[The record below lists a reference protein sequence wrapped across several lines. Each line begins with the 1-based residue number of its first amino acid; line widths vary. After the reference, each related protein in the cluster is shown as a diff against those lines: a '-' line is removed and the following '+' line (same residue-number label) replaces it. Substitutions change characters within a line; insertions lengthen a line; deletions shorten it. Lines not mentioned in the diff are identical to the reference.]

1 MHKSA
6 SPVLLNRH
14 PDNWDSN
21 VIMQYPGFLES
32 SNEQDKIFVRIISEV
47 VQLHR
52 GKINLQNF
60 MKICL

>member
-21 VIMQYPGFLES
+21 VIMKYPGFLES
-32 SNEQDKIFVRIISEV
+32 STEQDNIFVRIISEV
-47 VQLHR
+47 MFSYTEAN
-52 GKINLQNF
+52 KIYRIL
-60 MKICL
+60 